1 MSIKHLASKNVQDSE
16 QRAKNKKQAVPLRT
30 VHFGALVDADPRP
43 QACGFSLLS
52 MLTNRYTVGLI
63 ETGRVMTFR
72 ENFELLGILMGDR
85 GLMLDL
91 CCA

>member
-1 MSIKHLASKNVQDSE
+1 MRQGNSARWATGNEDLGAEVDAHLRALASGLS
-16 QRAKNKKQAVPLRT
+16 
-30 VHFGALVDADPRP
+30 
-43 QACGFSLLS
+43 SLS
-52 MLTNRYTVGLI
+52 MLTNRNTVGLI